1 MKRIQIIKR
10 IYYLY
15 IICLIFIVLIFVI
28 EPKNTA
34 TYPLPVDNL
43 SIFSP
48 FSPVNLSTS
57 SQSSFVN
64 LLNSYSND
72 SSFRN
77 ELINQRLTSYLLMY
91 ENSSYEC
98 DISTPLT
105 TQQNRSF
112 SAISKSLDSLRQKI
126 VPYPNEYFHGRG
138 IVLTLGMKQ
147 LKYAKANLKMLEL
160 SNTRLPVQVN
170 RIVSKYV

>member
-1 MKRIQIIKR
+1 
-10 IYYLY
+10 
-15 IICLIFIVLIFVI
+15 LIFIVLIFVI